1 MGRRSEEDSKKNVD
15 LYYRQIM
22 KQCTAHMEEQ
32 DKTLPPA
39 RVDFREALREGGVTR
54 RSFLKWTGAMTAAL
68 MLPPIFKPLVA
79 KAAEQFSRVP
89 VVWLHL
95 AECTGCSEAFLRT
108 SYPNVDDIL
117 LDTISLEYHET
128 LMAASG
134 YQAEACLEKALHDFS
149 GKFVC
154 VLEGAIPTGL
164 DGRYLTLGPKG
175 RTGLEIAREA
185 TSKAA
190 MNICIGSCSSFG
202 NVQAADPNPTNAKSI
217 SAALGI
223 PTVNISGCPPS
234 PQNFV
239 GTVLHY
245 LMFGG
250 LPALDGHGRPVWAYG
265 QRIHDY
271 CERRPHYDAGEYVEE
286 WGDEGAKQGWCLYKK
301 GCKGP
306 YTYSNC
312 AKVRFNDGMSWPI
325 MGGHGCMGCTEPA
338 FWDTMAPIEEPI
350 SQKPVG
356 GYSANA
362 RADTLGLAL
371 AGAAVV
377 GVAAHAVATA
387 AFNHG
392 QPRKQD
398 EDPGN
403 CHEQE

>member
-1 MGRRSEEDSKKNVD
+1 MGKKAEEDIKKNADV
-15 LYYRQIM
+15 YYRQLM
-22 KQCTAHMEEQ
+22 KQCKVHLEEQ

-39 RVDFREALREGGVTR
+39 RTDFRETLKEGGVTR

-68 MLPPIFKPLVA
+68 MLPPMFKPLVA
-79 KAAEQFSRVP
+79 QAAEQFSRIP

-128 LMAASG
+128 LMAAAG
-134 YQAEACLEKALHDFS
+134 YQAEACLEKALKDFS

-154 VLEGAIPTGL
+154 VVEGAIPMGL
-164 DGRYLTLGPKG
+164 DGKYLTLGPKG
-175 RTGLEIAREA
+175 KTGLEVAKEV

-190 MNICIGSCSSFG
+190 MTLCIGSCSSFG
-202 NVQAADPNPTNAKSI
+202 NVQAAKPNPTNAKGVGD
-217 SAALGI
+217 ALGI
-223 PTVNISGCPPS
+223 STVNIAGCPPS

-245 LMFGG
+245 ILFGA

-286 WGDEGAKQGWCLYKK
+286 WGDDGAKKGWCLYKK

-338 FWDTMAPIEEPI
+338 FWDTMAPLEEPI
-350 SQKPVG
+350 DEKPLG

-362 RADTLGLAL
+362 RADMLGMAL
-371 AGAAVV
+371 TGAAVV
-377 GVAAHAVATA
+377 GVAAHAAITA
-387 AFNHG
+387 GINHG
-392 QPRKQD
+392 QPRKKD
-398 EDPGN
+398 DNEP
-403 CHEQE
+403 HEGHE